1 MSRYG
6 EAITGVV
13 LEAQFAA
20 KLKGEYQFR
29 LHPELWATPEINA
42 YYLGRTWTSVR
53 FVDPSPHD
61 IPNESGIYM
70 FVVAPHCAALADHSY
85 IFYVGK
91 ASNLK
96 TRYREYLLEK
106 ACACE
111 NPRERVVRFL
121 NHLEDHVF
129 FHFTLVP
136 QNELDRAESLL
147 KDNLTPFGNT
157 QVSIIG
163 RLNTA

>member
-1 MSRYG
+1 
-6 EAITGVV
+6 
-13 LEAQFAA
+13 
-20 KLKGEYQFR
+20 
-29 LHPELWATPEINA
+29 
-42 YYLGRTWTSVR
+42 
-53 FVDPSPHD
+53 
-61 IPNESGIYM
+61 M

>member
-6 EAITGVV
+6 DAMTGAV

-20 KLKGEYQFR
+20 KLKGEYEFR
-29 LHPELWATPEINA
+29 LHPELWTTPEINA
-42 YYLGRTWTSVR
+42 YYLGRAWTTVR
-53 FVDPSPHD
+53 FVDPP
-61 IPNESGIYM
+61 PPAVPTAAGIYM
-70 FVVAPHCAALADHSY
+70 FVVAPHCGTLVDHSY

-91 ASNLK
+91 ATNLRS
-96 TRYREYLLEK
+96 RYREYLVEK

-111 NPRERVVRFL
+111 NPRAKVVRFL

-147 KDNLTPFGNT
+147 KDNLTPFANE
-157 QVSIIG
+157 QVNIIG